1 MFTRAQ
7 EERANIAPRKGTT
20 QMSEIT
26 LSSAVRDNLLSLQNT
41 AKLMASTQF
50 KLSTGLDVNS
60 ALDDPS
66 AFFTAASLSNRAADL
81 NTQLDNI
88 DNGTRT
94 LQAADEGISSLSSLV
109 NQLKSTAN
117 SALNTK
123 IDESDV
129 TGSVDGLTAA
139 STALSELGVASTTTV
154 DITHDG
160 VTTSVKLSNQ
170 TVEELA
176 STIGNISGITSQVN
190 SDGAIE
196 IAAADGRELIVAGAA
211 GTAAGIDGTVEGT
224 NRDSYV
230 NDFNDLLTQIDQ
242 LAGDATYN
250 GVNLLNGDDLSVN
263 FNEDGSSS
271 LTISGVTFDA
281 DGLGLAETS
290 DSELESDTS
299 LEALIDTLDSAIN
312 TLRSQSSTFGNNL
325 AVAENRDTFTNGL
338 INTLNGGAAD
348 LTLADTTGESA
359 NLLALQTRQSLGTT
373 SLSLANQSDQSVL
386 QLF

>member
-26 LSSAVRDNLLSLQNT
+26 LSSAVRDNLLSLQGT
-41 AKLMASTQF
+41 AKLMAETQF

-66 AFFTAASLSNRAADL
+66 AFFTAASLANRAADL

-94 LQAADEGISSLSSLV
+94 LQAADEGIKGLTSLV

-123 IDESDV
+123 VDESDV

-139 STALSELGVASTTTV
+139 STALAELSVASTTTV
-154 DITHDG
+154 EITHG
-160 VTTSVKLSNQ
+160 GSTTSIKLSNQ
-170 TVEELA
+170 TVTQLA
-176 STIGNISGITSQVN
+176 SSIGAISGVTAKVN

-196 IAAADGRELIVAGAA
+196 IAAADGRELIVDGAA
-211 GTAAGIDGTVEGT
+211 ATAAGIDGTYEGT

-250 GVNLLNGDDLSVN
+250 GVNLLTGDNLTVN

-290 DSELESDTS
+290 KTALESDTS
-299 LEALIDTLDSAIN
+299 LESLINNLDSAIN
-312 TLRSQSSTFGNNL
+312 KLRSQSSTFGNNL
-325 AVAENRDTFTNGL
+325 AVAENRNTFTNGL
-338 INTLNGGAAD
+338 INTLNSGAAD

>member
-1 MFTRAQ
+1 
-7 EERANIAPRKGTT
+7 
-20 QMSEIT
+20 MSDIT
-26 LSSAVRDNLLSLQNT
+26 LSSAVRDNLLSLQGT
-41 AKLMASTQF
+41 AKLMAETQF

-66 AFFTAASLSNRAADL
+66 AFFTAASLSNRASDL
-81 NTQLDNI
+81 NTQLDSI

-94 LQAADEGISSLSSLV
+94 LQAADEGIKGLTALV
-109 NQLKSTAN
+109 NQLKSTSN

-139 STALSELGVASTTTV
+139 STALSELGVASTTSI
-154 DITHDG
+154 DITHG
-160 VTTSVKLSNQ
+160 GTTTSITLSNQ

-176 STIGNISGITSQVN
+176 SSIGGITGVTAQVN
-190 SDGAIE
+190 SDGALE
-196 IAAADGRELIVAGAA
+196 IAAADGRELVVSGAA
-211 GTAAGIDGTVEGT
+211 ATAAGIDGTVEGT

-281 DGLGLAETS
+281 DGLGLSETTATV
-290 DSELESDTS
+290 LENDTS
-299 LEALIDTLDSAIN
+299 LEGLIDNLDAATN

-325 AVAENRDTFTNGL
+325 AVAENRNTFTSGM
-338 INTLNGGAAD
+338 ISTLEGGAAD
-348 LTLADTTGESA
+348 LTLADTNAEGA

-373 SLSLANQSDQSVL
+373 SLSLASQSDQSVL
-386 QLF
+386 RLF

>member
-1 MFTRAQ
+1 MAD
-7 EERANIAPRKGTT
+7 
-20 QMSEIT
+20 IT
-26 LSSAVRDNLLSLQNT
+26 LSSAVRDNLLSLQST
-41 AKLMASTQF
+41 AKLMADTQF

-66 AFFTAASLSNRAADL
+66 AYFTAEALTNRAADL

-94 LQAADEGISSLSSLV
+94 LQAADEGIKGLTALV
-109 NQLKSTAN
+109 NQLKSTSN

-129 TGSVDGLTAA
+129 TGSVEDLDG
-139 STALSELGVASTTTV
+139 SGTALAELGVASTTTI
-154 DITHDG
+154 DITHG
-160 VTTSVKLSNQ
+160 GSTTSIELSNQ
-170 TVEELA
+170 TVDELA
-176 STIGNISGITSQVN
+176 STIGNISGITAQVN

-196 IAAADGRELIVAGAA
+196 IAAADGRELVVAGAA
-211 GTAAGIDGTVEGT
+211 ATAAGIDGTVEGT

-271 LTISGVTFDA
+271 LTIEGVTFDA
-281 DGLGLAETS
+281 AGLGLSETS
-290 DSELESDTS
+290 ESELESDTS
-299 LEALIDTLDSAIN
+299 LEGLIDTLDTATN

-325 AVAENRDTFTNGL
+325 AVAENRNDFTSGM
-338 INTLNGGAAD
+338 ISTLQGGAAD
-348 LTLADTTGESA
+348 LTLADTNAEGA

-373 SLSLANQSDQSVL
+373 SLSLASQSDQSVL
-386 QLF
+386 RLF

>member
-1 MFTRAQ
+1 
-7 EERANIAPRKGTT
+7 
-20 QMSEIT
+20 MSDIT
-26 LSSAVRDNLLSLQNT
+26 LSSAVRDNLLSLQGT
-41 AKLMASTQF
+41 AKMMADTQL

-60 ALDDPS
+60 ALDDPN
-66 AFFTAASLSNRAADL
+66 AFFTSESLSNRASDL
-81 NTQLDNI
+81 NTQLDSI
-88 DNGTRT
+88 DNGVRT

-139 STALSELGVASTTTV
+139 STALSELGVASTTSI
-154 DITHDG
+154 DITHG
-160 VTTSVKLSNQ
+160 GTTTSVTLSNQ

-176 STIGNISGITSQVN
+176 SSIGGITGVTAQVN
-190 SDGAIE
+190 SDGALE
-196 IAAADGRELIVAGAA
+196 ISAADGRELIVAGAA
-211 GTAAGIDGTVEGT
+211 ATAAGIDGTVEGT

-230 NDFNDLLTQIDQ
+230 DDFNDLLTQVDQ

-250 GVNLLNGDDLSVN
+250 GVNLLTGDDLTVN

-271 LTISGVTFDA
+271 LTIEGVTFDA

-290 DSELESDTS
+290 ASVLESDTS
-299 LEALIDTLDSAIN
+299 LESLIDSLDTAVN

-325 AVAENRDTFTNGL
+325 AVAENRNTFTNGL
-338 INTLNGGAAD
+338 ISTLSSGSAD

>member
-1 MFTRAQ
+1 MAD
-7 EERANIAPRKGTT
+7 
-20 QMSEIT
+20 IT
-26 LSSAVRDNLLSLQNT
+26 LSSAVRDNLLSLQTT
-41 AKLMASTQF
+41 AKMMADTQL

-60 ALDDPS
+60 ALDDPN
-66 AFFTAASLSNRAADL
+66 AFFTSESLSNRASDL
-81 NTQLDNI
+81 NTQLDSI
-88 DNGTRT
+88 DNGVRT

-139 STALSELGVASTTTV
+139 STALSELSVASTTTV

-196 IAAADGRELIVAGAA
+196 IAAADGRELIVGGVA

-263 FNEDGSSS
+263 FNEDGSST
-271 LTISGVTFDA
+271 LTISGVTFDS
-281 DGLGLAETS
+281 DGLGLSETS
-290 DSELESDTS
+290 ESELESDTS
-299 LEALIDTLDSAIN
+299 LEALIDTLDSATN

-325 AVAENRDTFTNGL
+325 AVAENRNDFTSGM
-338 INTLNGGAAD
+338 IATLEGGAAD
-348 LTLADTTGESA
+348 LTLADTNAEGA

-373 SLSLANQSDQSVL
+373 SLSLASQSDQSVL
-386 QLF
+386 RLF